1 MRARRPVSLVVDASD
16 YGRGTGRCQGD
27 GRALGLGFG
36 FFPLLLL
43 FFKIMLAALSL
54 LRLEGILWLWCGR
67 PSLVVEHGL

>member
-43 FFKIMLAALSL
+43 FF
-54 LRLEGILWLWCGR
+54 
-67 PSLVVEHGL
+67 